1 LEVFKGSETTL
12 NHIDYIMCEV
22 NREVVY
28 YGCPMVNELDDFL
41 KKYNFKRVETTW
53 DGNTWGDAF
62 YIKNK

>member
-1 LEVFKGSETTL
+1 
-12 NHIDYIMCEV
+12 
-22 NREVVY
+22 
-28 YGCPMVNELDDFL
+28 MVNELDDFL